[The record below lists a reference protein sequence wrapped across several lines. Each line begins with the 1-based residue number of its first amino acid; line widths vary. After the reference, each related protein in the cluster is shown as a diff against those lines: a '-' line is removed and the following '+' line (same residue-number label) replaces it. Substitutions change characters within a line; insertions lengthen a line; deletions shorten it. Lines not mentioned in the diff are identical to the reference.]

1 MSIIRELRSPTVKAF
16 CAHYETTDPV
26 ATVKSLASRLV
37 KLSGQNAPPY
47 EPTAMLSFAPMP
59 LASRVRRV
67 NMSDDADIRRVGTQL
82 QIFLNA
88 EQSELRN
95 RFSLA
100 HELGHTFF
108 LPFRM
113 GDERDTSIETTY
125 GCQDAEEERLCNIAA
140 AEILMPEHDIRH
152 KIIRLLP
159 TASLV
164 KELAARFTVSQ
175 QSMAVRVCGL
185 SPLPLL
191 TGAIGTDSPH
201 SKRGLRLFW
210 YAKSASANVQNG
222 APILSSGTRLP
233 EAITASDRPFAYA
246 LALDCGQGSCECPAS
261 LAPLS
266 LRGHAGV
273 LFSAIVEQKKRRPY
287 RAQARRRRR

>member
-1 MSIIRELRSPTVKAF
+1 
-16 CAHYETTDPV
+16 
-26 ATVKSLASRLV
+26 
-37 KLSGQNAPPY
+37 
-47 EPTAMLSFAPMP
+47 MLSFTPMP
-59 LASRVRRV
+59 LASKVRRV
-67 NMSDDADIRRVGTQL
+67 TMSDDADIRRVDTQL

-113 GDERDTSIETTY
+113 GDGRDTSIEATY
-125 GCQDAEEERLCNIAA
+125 NCQDAEEERLCNVAA
-140 AEILMPEHDIRH
+140 AEILMPEYDIRH
-152 KIIRLLP
+152 KITRLPP

-175 QSMAVRVCGL
+175 QSMAVRVCEL
-185 SPLPLL
+185 TPLPLL
-191 TGAIGTDSPH
+191 TGAIGTDFPH

-210 YAKSASANVQNG
+210 YAKSASANVQSG
-222 APILSSGTRLP
+222 APVLSSETRLP
-233 EAITASDRPFAYA
+233 EAITASERPFGYA
-246 LALDCGQGSCECPAS
+246 LALDCGQGSGECPAS

-266 LRGHAGV
+266 MRGHGGV

-287 RAQARRRRR
+287 RAQARRRRRFEASINRSFYRQQMSIRGR